1 MLFGALLMCFS
12 VRHEI
17 IELNGKS
24 LGSLFLGA
32 LIGLVT
38 KFTLISEFPI
48 LESSL
53 FILLSY
59 ASFLLAEVADLSGFV
74 ILKDLSEPN

>member
-1 MLFGALLMCFS
+1 MCFS

-32 LIGLVT
+32 LIGCINALVT